1 MGKDPNKNIKM
12 RQESINR
19 ILDSALSVY
28 LRCGYTAADM
38 NEIAKNA
45 NMAKG
50 LMYYYFKSKQELFKT
65 LFKSMFKSAMELSD
79 KALSESE
86 NMPPIGKLAYYIY
99 TIFGEGSKN
108 PQLIRFFLRFPFDTY
123 AVFGP
128 DNWHEAAEGSDLLRK
143 SISDIIEQGITQN
156 DIPPT
161 NADNA
166 AHSFWTVFVANLF
179 RYSKMMEGKEQDEIS
194 SIQDVASFCFRGLM
208 IPDDVW
214 QKALKNIV
222 LRKDDYNDKI
232 V

>member
-1 MGKDPNKNIKM
+1 MD
-12 RQESINR
+12 
-19 ILDSALSVY
+19 LS
-28 LRCGYTAADM
+28 
-38 NEIAKNA
+38 E
-45 NMAKG
+45 
-50 LMYYYFKSKQELFKT
+50 
-65 LFKSMFKSAMELSD
+65 
-79 KALSESE
+79 KALSESN
-86 NMPPIGKLAYYIY
+86 NMPAIEKLAYYIY
-99 TIFGEGSKN
+99 AIFGESSRN

-128 DNWHEAAEGSDLLRK
+128 DNWHEAAQASDLLRK
-143 SISDIIEQGITQN
+143 SICDIIKQGIEQN
-156 DIPPT
+156 DIPNT

>member
-45 NMAKG
+45 NIAKG

-65 LFKSMFKSAMELSD
+65 LFKTMFKNAMDLSE
-79 KALSESE
+79 KALIESE
-86 NMPPIGKLAYYIY
+86 DMPPVEKLAYFIY
-99 TIFGEGSKN
+99 VIFGESSKN
-108 PQLIRFFLRFPFDTY
+108 PQLIRFFMRFPFDTY

-128 DNWHEAAEGSDLLRK
+128 DNWHEAAQDSDLFRK
-143 SISDIIEQGITQN
+143 SICEIIEKGIEKN
-156 DIPPT
+156 DIPYT

-194 SIQDVASFCFRGLM
+194 SIQNVASFCFRGLM
-208 IPDDVW
+208 IPDEVW

-222 LRKDDYNDKI
+222 PRKEHNND
-232 V
+232 